1 MKEVDALVVG
11 FGLAGLAYVETLRQN
26 KTTFHVIDQSNSG
39 SSEIAAGIY
48 NPTVLKRFNMTWK
61 GEELHRFSLPFYRE
75 IAHRLSI
82 KIDYPSPVYKL
93 FNEKAEHNQWSVA
106 ADRSGLSNFLVPEI
120 NLAPIPGV
128 KVPHGYGQL
137 MDCGRIDTAAM
148 LVRYKK
154 SIRAHFTETRF
165 DFTSLKHFDAG
176 VQYKDIKAN
185 YVVFCEGYAMV
196 KNPYFKNLPLVG
208 SKGQILIINAP
219 ELKSKAILK
228 GPIFIAPLGNNLYWA
243 GASFEQHDKTMN
255 PTDKG
260 KEWILSKIDK
270 MISVPYTVHKHITH
284 IRPTVVDRRPLL
296 GQHQIHKNLFL
307 FNGLG
312 SRGVLTAPLAAK
324 WLYNSIENNISL
336 IEEVDIKRFLET
348 T

>member
-1 MKEVDALVVG
+1 MKEVDVLVVG

-26 KTTFHVIDQSNSG
+26 NTSFHVIDQSNSG
-39 SSEIAAGIY
+39 SSVIAAGIY
-48 NPTVLKRFNMTWK
+48 NPTILKRFNMTWK
-61 GEELHRFSLPFYRE
+61 GEEFHRFSLPFYQE

-82 KIDYPSPVYKL
+82 KIDYPYAVYKL
-93 FNEKAEHNQWSVA
+93 FSKRVEHNQWSVA
-106 ADRSGLSNFLVPEI
+106 ADRPGLSNFLAPEI

-128 KVPHGYGQL
+128 ISPHGYGQL
-137 MDCGRIDTAAM
+137 INCGRIDTAA
-148 LVRYKK
+148 LLKEYKN

-165 DFTSLKHFDAG
+165 DFTSLKHLDAG
-176 VQYKDIKAN
+176 IQYQDIKAN
-185 YVVFCEGYAMV
+185 YIVFCEGYAMV
-196 KNPYFKNLPLVG
+196 ENPFFKNLPLVG
-208 SKGQILIINAP
+208 SKGQILIIDAP

-255 PTDKG
+255 PTVKG

-270 MISVPYTVHKHITH
+270 MISVPYIVQKHITH
-284 IRPTVVDRRPLL
+284 IRPTVADRRPLL
-296 GQHQIHKNLFL
+296 GQHHTYKNLFL

-324 WLYNSIENNISL
+324 WLYNSIENKISL
-336 IEEVDIKRFLET
+336 IEEVDIQRFLET
-348 T
+348 A